1 MEAFFQALLG
11 GLVLG
16 LIYIAIAVGLT
27 IIFGT
32 LRLVNFAHGAFY
44 AIGAYVGLVV
54 AQHVGLLWA
63 FIAAPIA
70 VALFA
75 VLLDRLVLRN
85 FYDKEPTSQLLV
97 TFGIALV
104 VEETLRFIFGSTTQQ
119 YVMPAAL
126 QGSVTL
132 GPIEYPAYRLL
143 FAAGVIVMLVLVW
156 LFIERTNYGLIVRAG
171 IRDRVMVQLLGG
183 NIRRASTIVFAL
195 GAAVAGLVG
204 AARNTGASPLAFI
217 SARYSPASSTIMSV
231 SSTPS
236 APASFAALQIYGID
250 PPTGFFFLVPSFV
263 VVVVGG
269 LGSFWGAV
277 LGGLLIGELQS
288 LTNLAYAP
296 ASNVV
301 IYLCM
306 ALVLLLRPQ
315 GLLGESEVIKQ

>member
-1 MEAFFQALLG
+1 MEALFQAMLG
-11 GLVLG
+11 GLVHG

-44 AIGAYVGLVV
+44 AIGAYVGLVI
-54 AQHVGLLWA
+54 AQRVGLGWA

-75 VLLDRLVLRN
+75 VLLDRLVLRS

-104 VEETLRFIFGSTTQQ
+104 VEETLRLIFGATTQQ
-119 YVMPAAL
+119 YTMPLAL
-126 QGSVTL
+126 QGSFTL

-143 FAAGVIVMLVLVW
+143 FAGGVIVMLALVW
-156 LFIERTNYGLIVRAG
+156 LFIEKTNYGLIVRAG
-171 IRDRVMVQLLGG
+171 VRDRVMVQLLGG
-183 NIRRASTIVFAL
+183 NIRQASTIVFAL
-195 GAAVAGLVG
+195 GAAIAGLVG
-204 AARNTGASPLAFI
+204 AAATPI
-217 SARYSPASSTIMSV
+217 YS
-231 SSTPS
+231 
-236 APASFAALQIYGID
+236 ID
-250 PPTGFFFLVPSFV
+250 PGTGFAFLVPSFV

-296 ASNVV
+296 ASDVV

-306 ALVLLLRPQ
+306 ALVLLFRPQ
-315 GLLGESEVIKQ
+315 GLLGESEVIRQS

>member
-1 MEAFFQALLG
+1 
-11 GLVLG
+11 LVHG

-44 AIGAYVGLVV
+44 AIGAYVGLVM
-54 AQHVGLLWA
+54 AQRFGLGWA

-75 VLLDRLVLRN
+75 VLLDRLVLRS
-85 FYDKEPTSQLLV
+85 FYDKEATSQLLV

-104 VEETLRFIFGSTTQQ
+104 VEETLRLIFGATTQQ
-119 YVMPAAL
+119 YQMPLAL
-126 QGSVTL
+126 QGSFTL

-143 FAAGVIVMLVLVW
+143 FAGGVIVMLALVW
-156 LFIERTNYGLIVRAG
+156 LFIEKTNYGLIVRAG
-171 IRDRVMVQLLGG
+171 VRDRVMVQLLGG
-183 NIRRASTIVFAL
+183 NIRQASTIVFAL
-195 GAAVAGLVG
+195 GAAIAGLVG
-204 AARNTGASPLAFI
+204 AAATPI
-217 SARYSPASSTIMSV
+217 YS
-231 SSTPS
+231 
-236 APASFAALQIYGID
+236 ID
-250 PPTGFFFLVPSFV
+250 PATGFAFLVPSFV

-269 LGSFWGAV
+269 LGSFWGAI

-296 ASNVV
+296 ASDVV

-306 ALVLLLRPQ
+306 ALVLLFRPQ
-315 GLLGESEVIKQ
+315 GLLGESEVIRQS

>member
-1 MEAFFQALLG
+1 VEAFFQALLG

-16 LIYIAIAVGLT
+16 LIYVAIAVGLT

-54 AQHVGLLWA
+54 AQHIGVGWA
-63 FIAAPIA
+63 FVAAPIA

-75 VLLDRLVLRN
+75 VLLDRLVLRS
-85 FYDKEPTSQLLV
+85 FYDKEPTAQLLV

-104 VEETLRFIFGSTTQQ
+104 VEETLRLIFGATTQQ
-119 YVMPAAL
+119 YQMPQSL

-132 GPIEYPAYRLL
+132 GPITYPAYRLL
-143 FAAGVIVMLVLVW
+143 FAAGVIVMLTLVW

-171 IRDRVMVQLLGG
+171 IRDRIMVQLLGG
-183 NIRRASTIVFAL
+183 NIRQASTIVFAL
-195 GAAVAGLVG
+195 GAAIAGLVG
-204 AARNTGASPLAFI
+204 AAATPI
-217 SARYSPASSTIMSV
+217 YS
-231 SSTPS
+231 
-236 APASFAALQIYGID
+236 ID
-250 PPTGFFFLVPSFV
+250 PGTGFAFLVPSFV

-315 GLLGESEVIKQ
+315 GLLGESEVIRQ

>member
-1 MEAFFQALLG
+1 MEALLQALLN

-16 LIYIAIAVGLT
+16 LIYVAIAVGLT
-27 IIFGT
+27 IVFGT

-54 AQHVGLLWA
+54 AQRYGLVLG

-75 VLLDRLVLRN
+75 VFLDRAVLRT
-85 FYDKEPTSQLLV
+85 FYEKEPTSQLLL

-104 VEETLRFIFGSTTQQ
+104 AEESLRQIFGGTTQQ
-119 YVMPAAL
+119 YPVPEAL
-126 QGSVTL
+126 ATSFQI
-132 GPIEYPAYRLL
+132 GPIAYPAYRLL
-143 FAAGVIVMLVLVW
+143 FGAGVIVMLVVVW
-156 LFIERTNYGLIVRAG
+156 LFFERTNYGLIVRAG

-195 GAAVAGLVG
+195 GAAIAGLVG
-204 AARNTGASPLAFI
+204 AAASPI
-217 SARYSPASSTIMSV
+217 YNV
-231 SSTPS
+231 NPS
-236 APASFAALQIYGID
+236 I
-250 PPTGFFFLVPSFV
+250 GFDFLVPSFV

-288 LTNLAYAP
+288 LTGMMYPA

-301 IYLCM
+301 IYVCM
-306 ALVLLLRPQ
+306 ALVLMLRPQ
-315 GLLGESEVIKQ
+315 GLLGESEVIRQS

>member
-1 MEAFFQALLG
+1 MQALFQALLG

-16 LIYIAIAVGLT
+16 LIYVAIAVGLT

-54 AQHVGLLWA
+54 AERIGLVAGL
-63 FIAAPIA
+63 IAAPIA
-70 VALFA
+70 VAAFA
-75 VLLDRLVLRN
+75 LVLDRVVLRP
-85 FYDKEPTSQLLV
+85 FYEKDPTAQLLL

-104 VEETLRFIFGSTTQQ
+104 VEESLRLIFGATTLQ
-119 YVMPAAL
+119 YPL
-126 QGSVTL
+126 PDFLKGSAYL

-143 FAAGVIVMLVLVW
+143 FAGGVIVLLLLVW

-183 NIRRASTIVFAL
+183 NIRRASSIVFAL
-195 GAAVAGLVG
+195 GAAIAGLVG
-204 AARNTGASPLAFI
+204 AAASPI
-217 SARYSPASSTIMSV
+217 YSV
-231 SSTPS
+231 DPS
-236 APASFAALQIYGID
+236 
-250 PPTGFFFLVPSFV
+250 TGFAFLVPSFV

-277 LGGLLIGELQS
+277 LGGILIGELQS
-288 LTNLAYAP
+288 VTTLVYAP
-296 ASNVV
+296 ASQVV

-306 ALVLLLRPQ
+306 ALVLLFRPQ
-315 GLLGESEVIKQ
+315 GLLGESEVIRQS

>member
-16 LIYIAIAVGLT
+16 LIYTAIAVGLT

-44 AIGAYVGLVV
+44 AIGAYVGLVI
-54 AQHVGLLWA
+54 AQRIGVGWA

-75 VLLDRLVLRN
+75 ILLDRLVLRT

-104 VEETLRFIFGSTTQQ
+104 VEETLRLMFGATTQQ
-119 YVMPAAL
+119 YAMPDSL

-132 GPIEYPAYRLL
+132 GPITYPAYRLL
-143 FAAGVIVMLVLVW
+143 FAGGVILMLVLVW
-156 LFIERTNYGLIVRAG
+156 LFIEKTNYGLIVRAG
-171 IRDRVMVQLLGG
+171 VRDRVMVQLLGG
-183 NIRRASTIVFAL
+183 NIRLASTIVFAL
-195 GAAVAGLVG
+195 GAAIAGLVG
-204 AARNTGASPLAFI
+204 AAA
-217 SARYSPASSTIMSV
+217 
-231 SSTPS
+231 TP
-236 APASFAALQIYGID
+236 IYGID
-250 PPTGFFFLVPSFV
+250 PATGFAFLVPSFV

-296 ASNVV
+296 ASSVV

-306 ALVLLLRPQ
+306 ALVLLFRPQ
-315 GLLGESEVIKQ
+315 GLLGESEVIRQS

>member
-1 MEAFFQALLG
+1 VEALFQAMIG

-16 LIYIAIAVGLT
+16 LIYVAIAVGLT

-44 AIGAYVGLVV
+44 AIGAYVGLVI
-54 AQHVGLLWA
+54 AQHIGVGWA
-63 FIAAPIA
+63 FVAAPIA

-75 VLLDRLVLRN
+75 VLLDRLVLRL
-85 FYDKEPTSQLLV
+85 FYDKEPTAQLLV

-104 VEETLRFIFGSTTQQ
+104 VEETLRLIFGATTQQ
-119 YVMPAAL
+119 YAMPASL

-132 GPIEYPAYRLL
+132 GPITYPAYRLL
-143 FAAGVIVMLVLVW
+143 FAGGVIVMLALVW

-171 IRDRVMVQLLGG
+171 IRDRIMVQLLGG
-183 NIRRASTIVFAL
+183 NIRQASTIVFAL
-195 GAAVAGLVG
+195 GAAIAGLVG
-204 AARNTGASPLAFI
+204 AAATPI
-217 SARYSPASSTIMSV
+217 YS
-231 SSTPS
+231 
-236 APASFAALQIYGID
+236 ID
-250 PPTGFFFLVPSFV
+250 PATGFAFLVPSFV

-315 GLLGESEVIKQ
+315 GLLGESEVIRQ

>member
-1 MEAFFQALLG
+1 VEAFFQALLG

-16 LIYIAIAVGLT
+16 LIYVAIAVGLT

-44 AIGAYVGLVV
+44 AIGAYVGLVI
-54 AQHVGLLWA
+54 AQHIGVGWA
-63 FIAAPIA
+63 FVAAPIA

-75 VLLDRLVLRN
+75 VLLDRLVLRS
-85 FYDKEPTSQLLV
+85 FYDKEPTAQLLV

-104 VEETLRFIFGSTTQQ
+104 VEETLRLIFGATTQQ
-119 YVMPAAL
+119 YTMPEAL

-132 GPIEYPAYRLL
+132 GPITYPAYRLL
-143 FAAGVIVMLVLVW
+143 FAGGVIVMLALVW

-183 NIRRASTIVFAL
+183 NIRQASTIVFAL
-195 GAAVAGLVG
+195 GAAIAGLVG
-204 AARNTGASPLAFI
+204 AAATPI
-217 SARYSPASSTIMSV
+217 YS
-231 SSTPS
+231 
-236 APASFAALQIYGID
+236 ID
-250 PPTGFFFLVPSFV
+250 PATGFAFLVPSFV

-315 GLLGESEVIKQ
+315 GLLGESEVIRQ

>member
-1 MEAFFQALLG
+1 VEAFFQALLG

-16 LIYIAIAVGLT
+16 LIYVAIAVGLT

-44 AIGAYVGLVV
+44 AIGAYVGLVI
-54 AQHVGLLWA
+54 AQHIGVGWA
-63 FIAAPIA
+63 FVAAPIA

-75 VLLDRLVLRN
+75 VLLDRLVLRS
-85 FYDKEPTSQLLV
+85 FYDKEPTAQLLV

-104 VEETLRFIFGSTTQQ
+104 VEETLRLIFGATTQQ
-119 YVMPAAL
+119 YQMPESL

-132 GPIEYPAYRLL
+132 GPITYPAYRLL
-143 FAAGVIVMLVLVW
+143 FAGGVIVMLALVW

-183 NIRRASTIVFAL
+183 NIRAASTIVFAL
-195 GAAVAGLVG
+195 GAAIAGLVG
-204 AARNTGASPLAFI
+204 AAATPI
-217 SARYSPASSTIMSV
+217 YS
-231 SSTPS
+231 
-236 APASFAALQIYGID
+236 ID
-250 PPTGFFFLVPSFV
+250 PGTGFAFLVPSFV

-315 GLLGESEVIKQ
+315 GLLGESEVIRQ

>member
-1 MEAFFQALLG
+1 MEALFQAMLG

-44 AIGAYVGLVV
+44 AIGAYVGLVI

-63 FIAAPIA
+63 FVAAPLA
-70 VALFA
+70 VAAFA
-75 VLLDRLVLRN
+75 VVLDRVVLRT
-85 FYDKEPTSQLLV
+85 FYDKEPTAQLLV

-104 VEETLRFIFGSTTQQ
+104 VEETLRLIFGATTQQ
-119 YVMPAAL
+119 YVMPASL

-132 GPIEYPAYRLL
+132 GPITYPAYRLL
-143 FAAGVIVMLVLVW
+143 FAAGVIVMLALVW

-183 NIRRASTIVFAL
+183 NIRLASTIVFTL
-195 GAAVAGLVG
+195 GAAIAGLVG
-204 AARNTGASPLAFI
+204 AAA
-217 SARYSPASSTIMSV
+217 
-231 SSTPS
+231 TP
-236 APASFAALQIYGID
+236 IYGID
-250 PPTGFFFLVPSFV
+250 PATGFAFLVPSFV

-306 ALVLLLRPQ
+306 ALVLLFRPQ
-315 GLLGESEVIKQ
+315 GLLGESEVIRQS